1 MMPRYAILPLV
12 LAPLVLALSGC
23 GYNRIQELD
32 ERTTQMRGNIDTE
45 LMRRNDLIP
54 NLVATVDQAAKFEQQ
69 TQTRIAEARSGLT
82 AAREQLQQK
91 VQGKA
96 EMNEVS
102 EANAA
107 VAGQLRNFINIS
119 VEAYPDLKSNA
130 NFRALQDELTET
142 ENRIS
147 VSRRDFNEA
156 VNQYNTYIRKF
167 PQALTAK
174 VIGADRK
181 DTFEAPPAAQQAPRV
196 QFPSATTTQ

>member
-1 MMPRYAILPLV
+1 MMRGTWILPLV
-12 LAPLVLALSGC
+12 IVLSGC

-54 NLVATVDQAAKFEQQ
+54 NLVATVDQAAKVESQ
-69 TQTRIAEARSGLT
+69 TQTRVAEARSGLT
-82 AAREQLQQK
+82 AARNQLAQA

-96 EMNEVS
+96 STPDVS
-102 EANAA
+102 AANAA
-107 VAGQLRNFINIS
+107 VSDQLRMFLNVS

-147 VSRRDFNEA
+147 VSRRDYNEA

-167 PQALTAK
+167 PAAITAK
-174 VIGADRK
+174 VTGADRK
-181 DTFEAPPAAQQAPRV
+181 ETFEAPAGAQTAPTV
-196 QFPSATTTQ
+196 QFPSATTGQ